1 MTGFDISRL
10 IGGDKFHCVLSNG
23 VVRKY
28 TFITCAKFPNV
39 GNIIAY
45 RNNNGAV
52 MLCTQETANSHFK
65 MIDRLDY
72 NNKRVCVEY
81 SLWGDKIVDWISSKI
96 NNGSDVSAVLPFT
109 LLTEAIGINRSDI
122 NKSYVLKLA
131 KVLRG
136 LGYESKLMRVEGITG
151 RYWDLSPKSLDSES

>member
-52 MLCTQETANSHFK
+52 MLCTQETADNNFK
-65 MIDRLDY
+65 MIDRLVY
-72 NNKRVCVEY
+72 NNKRVCVEH
-81 SLWGDKIVDWISSKI
+81 SLWDDKIVDWISSRI
-96 NNGSDVSAVLPFT
+96 NNGLDVSSVLPIT
-109 LLTEAIGINRSDI
+109 LLTDAIGISRSNID
-122 NKSYVLKLA
+122 KSYVLKMTKA
-131 KVLRG
+131 LRG
-136 LGYESKLMRVEGITG
+136 LGYTSKLRKVYGITG
-151 RYWDLSPKSLDSES
+151 R